1 MDEQLTTEWPR
12 VLDAIA
18 RALNPLHDTTF
29 KAWAMDYEGS
39 AYQTEWATD
48 LMLNDPLTLAELY
61 PFLVRH
67 AIEHF
72 KSPDVMLFLGRK
84 AHGGFTGEIIT
95 SFKNRPEGL
104 RVKHWVRG
112 NSIKMYDK
120 AVSVLRVETTIART
134 TDF

>member
-29 KAWAMDYEGS
+29 KPSPMHYYWS

-48 LMLNDPLTLAELY
+48 LMFKDPRTLAELY

-72 KSPDVMLFLGRK
+72 KTPDVMRFLGPK
-84 AHGGFTGEIIT
+84 AHGASTATIT
-95 SFKNRPEGL
+95 TTFNNHPYAPRA
-104 RVKHWVRG
+104 KH
-112 NSIKMYDK
+112 MPP
-120 AVSVLRVETTIART
+120 
-134 TDF
+134 